1 MKAIPGDTWFSGR
14 GWGLRWDWGFP
25 NLPNSLQIIIKRGLR
40 LLFLLS
46 RCNTILS
53 HLWLW
58 RQDQPST
65 YWNEKATHNSLTF
78 FSTVCLERL
87 LSTMDA
93 ISCLSAFTDLCFLP
107 ETSFD
112 RQGARVWVRWSSR
125 QNRQRRRRKLQ
136 RYDTLTNSQIWP
148 NDIYFGD
155 GSYSEWYAKSTSFQD
170 KIILFL
176 NILPIMVMIFVS
188 GGAFEGGSSKE
199 TWTETEED
207 AQSWGEAGQV
217 IFVPRSTSWS
227 NYESELLIWMKPTEA
242 GQEIFCFSELLA
254 FQSNLSWLQ

>member
-1 MKAIPGDTWFSGR
+1 M
-14 GWGLRWDWGFP
+14 
-25 NLPNSLQIIIKRGLR
+25 
-40 LLFLLS
+40 
-46 RCNTILS
+46 
-53 HLWLW
+53 
-58 RQDQPST
+58 
-65 YWNEKATHNSLTF
+65 
-78 FSTVCLERL
+78 ERL

-148 NDIYFGD
+148 NDISFGD
-155 GSYSEWYAKSTSFQD
+155 GSYSEWCAKLTSFQD
-170 KIILFL
+170 KIFLFL

-199 TWTETEED
+199 TWKEAEED

-217 IFVPRSTSWS
+217 IFVPQLTSWS
-227 NYESELLIWMKPTEA
+227 NYESELLI
-242 GQEIFCFSELLA
+242 
-254 FQSNLSWLQ
+254 

>member
-1 MKAIPGDTWFSGR
+1 MDTVALNFMRKRMKVLFTSLPMSKITESVFVETTIVLHSKEMLYYCGVMKAIPGDTWFSGR

-40 LLFLLS
+40 LLFFLS
-46 RCNTILS
+46 RYNTILS

-112 RQGARVWVRWSSR
+112 RQGAVWVQWSSR

-136 RYDTLTNSQIWP
+136 R
-148 NDIYFGD
+148 
-155 GSYSEWYAKSTSFQD
+155 
-170 KIILFL
+170 
-176 NILPIMVMIFVS
+176 
-188 GGAFEGGSSKE
+188 
-199 TWTETEED
+199 
-207 AQSWGEAGQV
+207 
-217 IFVPRSTSWS
+217 
-227 NYESELLIWMKPTEA
+227 
-242 GQEIFCFSELLA
+242 
-254 FQSNLSWLQ
+254 